1 MSAPAATAPTS
12 APAPAP
18 APARRLRVPGHLAWP
33 IGYLAAAIVI
43 FVFYYLIS
51 MGYLTSVQGWA
62 ERWIPITTVNQS
74 LVWAMCAL
82 GLNIVVGYAGL
93 LDLGYVAFWAI
104 GSYVAGWL
112 MSSFFFHLKIN
123 WFGNAPAFSP
133 QGIHINFWV
142 VLIAAAVVAAVAG
155 IIIGAPTLRLRSD
168 YLALVTLGFGEIIPQ
183 FFHNADKQTI
193 GVNISNGTQ
202 GISPVDKV
210 SGPTFNP
217 NGGIG
222 WGPLG
227 PFDGLSRYIFLIVL
241 TALIVFVSLRL
252 RVGRLGRAW
261 LAIREDELAAG
272 AMGVPLMRTKLA
284 AYAVGA
290 VAGGI
295 AGVAYSVE
303 IAGVSPDSFDFS
315 KSIILLAMV
324 VLGGMG
330 NVWGVILGAIV
341 IFWFNQTGLPQGGNA
356 INSALHT
363 NINFPSYNFL
373 IFGVLLVLMM
383 LFKREG
389 FVPEAR
395 TKLLLREPGRTEVE
409 SLGGDLEQLSP
420 ELEEVTAHSGDDAAD
435 APDSAERSSP

>member
-1 MSAPAATAPTS
+1 M
-12 APAPAP
+12 
-18 APARRLRVPGHLAWP
+18 
-33 IGYLAAAIVI
+33 
-43 FVFYYLIS
+43 
-51 MGYLTSVQGWA
+51 
-62 ERWIPITTVNQS
+62 
-74 LVWAMCAL
+74 
-82 GLNIVVGYAGL
+82 
-93 LDLGYVAFWAI
+93 
-104 GSYVAGWL
+104 
-112 MSSFFFHLKIN
+112 
-123 WFGNAPAFSP
+123 
-133 QGIHINFWV
+133 
-142 VLIAAAVVAAVAG
+142 
-155 IIIGAPTLRLRSD
+155 IIGAPTLRLRSD

-183 FFHNADKQTI
+183 FFHNADKQHVH
-193 GVNISNGTQ
+193 VNISNGTQ
-202 GISPVDKV
+202 GISPVDKI

-241 TALIVFVSLRL
+241 TALIVFISLRL

-356 INSALHT
+356 INSVLHT
-363 NINFPSYNFL
+363 HINFPSYNFL

-420 ELEEVTAHSGDDAAD
+420 ELEEVTAGFG
-435 APDSAERSSP
+435 

>member
-12 APAPAP
+12 APAPA
-18 APARRLRVPGHLAWP
+18 RRFRLPGHLAWP
-33 IGYLAAAIVI
+33 IGYLAVAIAI

-51 MGYLTSVQGWA
+51 MGYLTSVSGWA
-62 ERWIPITTVNQS
+62 GRWIPITTVNQS

-142 VLIAAAVVAAVAG
+142 VLVAAAIVAAVAG

-183 FFHNADKQTI
+183 FFHNADKQHV

-202 GISPVDKV
+202 GISPVDKI

-420 ELEEVTAHSGDDAAD
+420 ELEEVTAHTGDDAAGT
-435 APDSAERSSP
+435 PESAERSSP

>member
-1 MSAPAATAPTS
+1 MSASTATAPTS
-12 APAPAP
+12 APAPA
-18 APARRLRVPGHLAWP
+18 RRFRLPGHLAWP
-33 IGYLAAAIVI
+33 IGYLAVAIVI

-51 MGYLTSVQGWA
+51 MGYLTSVSGWA
-62 ERWIPITTVNQS
+62 GRWIPITTVNQS

-142 VLIAAAVVAAVAG
+142 VLIAGAILCAIFG

-168 YLALVTLGFGEIIPQ
+168 YLALVTLGFSEIIPQ
-183 FFHNADKQTI
+183 FFHNADKQHVH
-193 GVNISNGTQ
+193 VNISNGTQ
-202 GISPVDKV
+202 GISPVDKI

-217 NGGIG
+217 SGGIG

-227 PFDGLSRYIFLIVL
+227 PFDGLSRYIFLIIL
-241 TALIVFVSLRL
+241 TALIVFISLRL

-420 ELEEVTAHSGDDAAD
+420 ELEEVTARSGDGSEGST
-435 APDSAERSSP
+435 DSAERSSP

>member
-1 MSAPAATAPTS
+1 MSAPTATAPTAPTS
-12 APAPAP
+12 APAPA
-18 APARRLRVPGHLAWP
+18 RRFRLPGHLAWP
-33 IGYLAAAIVI
+33 IGYLAVAIAI

-51 MGYLTSVQGWA
+51 MGYLTSVSGWA
-62 ERWIPITTVNQS
+62 GRWIPITTVNQS

-112 MSSFFFHLKIN
+112 MSSFFFHLKVN
-123 WFGNAPAFSP
+123 WFGDAPAFSP

-183 FFHNADKQTI
+183 FFHNADKQHI

-202 GISPVDKV
+202 GISPVDKI
-210 SGPTFNP
+210 SGPTFSP
-217 NGGIG
+217 SGGIG

-330 NVWGVILGAIV
+330 SIIGIGLKLVDFKLEFGRLWEDDGGMRIVLADEISPDNCRLWDVRTNGKMDRDRFREDLGRVEEAYQEVARRLGIL
-341 IFWFNQTGLPQGGNA
+341 Q
-356 INSALHT
+356 
-363 NINFPSYNFL
+363 
-373 IFGVLLVLMM
+373 
-383 LFKREG
+383 
-389 FVPEAR
+389 
-395 TKLLLREPGRTEVE
+395 E
-409 SLGGDLEQLSP
+409 SLVNQDNPANFSLVEKK
-420 ELEEVTAHSGDDAAD
+420 A
-435 APDSAERSSP
+435 